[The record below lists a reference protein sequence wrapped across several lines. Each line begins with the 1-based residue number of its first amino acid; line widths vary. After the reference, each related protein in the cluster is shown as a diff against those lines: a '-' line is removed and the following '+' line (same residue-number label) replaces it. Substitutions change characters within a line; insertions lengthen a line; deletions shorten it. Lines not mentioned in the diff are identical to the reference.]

1 MKKLRDIV
9 FKKRTTNAFP
19 STFAT
24 LLMAF
29 HELIVKDGKSISD
42 YTGLKNTM
50 NNIGERIETGKKA
63 TSVEE
68 RRKNINQVKGL
79 IGTYFISSKNNN
91 NIYQNHTSSDVD
103 SDISRAKIE
112 IANFEFKQGLLR
124 LSDSRDIDNS
134 IFEKV
139 NKTICAIANNGPNH
153 VGKII
158 IGVADKDEDAKRI
171 EELYKI
177 KSKKVA
183 GRHIV
188 GVEREAKHLGISTDR
203 YFQKWKNA
211 IKNSLLSESLKNDVL
226 SHLDYNSYFGY
237 GIIVITIRGQKNLS
251 FFDEDVYWR
260 SGDSTEVAKGA
271 KQVSDLT
278 LRFSLSTTAP
288 P

>member
-1 MKKLRDIV
+1 MGQI
-9 FKKRTTNAFP
+9 
-19 STFAT
+19 T
-24 LLMAF
+24 LA
-29 HELIVKDGKSISD
+29 
-42 YTGLKNTM
+42 
-50 NNIGERIETGKKA
+50 
-63 TSVEE
+63 
-68 RRKNINQVKGL
+68 
-79 IGTYFISSKNNN
+79 
-91 NIYQNHTSSDVD
+91 
-103 SDISRAKIE
+103 
-112 IANFEFKQGLLR
+112 
-124 LSDSRDIDNS
+124 
-134 IFEKV
+134 
-139 NKTICAIANNGPNH
+139 
-153 VGKII
+153 KII